1 FFFFMEVIKIED
13 TKIRDYEITYTL
25 KDLENEYDAFLS
37 LSIVK
42 NMFEQGLITSDE
54 KLKITQKIIDQFT
67 PYLSEIITQMT

>member
-1 FFFFMEVIKIED
+1 MEVIKIED

-37 LSIVK
+37 FSIVK

>member
-1 FFFFMEVIKIED
+1 MEVIKIED

-67 PYLSEIITQMT
+67 PYLSEIITQTT

>member
-1 FFFFMEVIKIED
+1 MEVIKIED

-37 LSIVK
+37 LNIVK

>member
-1 FFFFMEVIKIED
+1 MEVIKIED

-42 NMFEQGLITSDE
+42 NMYEQGLITSDE

-67 PYLSEIITQMT
+67 PYLSEIVTQMT

>member
-1 FFFFMEVIKIED
+1 MEVIKIED

>member
-1 FFFFMEVIKIED
+1 MEVIKIED

-67 PYLSEIITQMT
+67 PYLSEIITQMTW